1 MPNPRIEAPYD
12 LSPSHTVLLGVD
24 FQQAFGEDAWEHVP
38 GANRAVAN
46 FRSAARA
53 WRTAGGQVVMIKEAY
68 LPEDFP
74 EPVRA
79 EIVAHH
85 PLMDGTT
92 NTTFHPD
99 LVEDGDLV
107 LVKKGFS
114 AYAASRLPGVLAEHG
129 WDTVVI
135 GGLTTPICV
144 ATTSDGLSMAGTKV
158 VILSDACASQPLD
171 GVPAEVAHEVA
182 LARFRYQ
189 FGQTLTTD
197 EFVARLELR
206 LAG

>member
-1 MPNPRIEAPYD
+1 MPNPRIQAPYD
-12 LSPSHTVLLGVD
+12 VSPGRTVLLGID
-24 FQQAFGEDAWEHVP
+24 FQQAFGEGAWEHVP

-53 WRTAGGQVVMIKEAY
+53 WRTAGGQVVLIKEAY

-74 EPVRA
+74 EPARD

-92 NTTFHPD
+92 NATFHPD

-114 AYAASRLPGVLAEHG
+114 AYAASRLPEVLAEHG

-158 VILSDACASQPLD
+158 VILSDACASQPLGD
-171 GVPAEVAHEVA
+171 VPAEVAHEVA

-197 EFVARLELR
+197 EFIARLGLR